1 MTDISL
7 SSATRANLLSLQR
20 TTSLIDTTQERLSTG
35 KKVNSAIDDA
45 LSFFKA
51 REFNSTAA
59 DLSTIKNN
67 ILEGINVIETATQAL
82 ESAEDLL
89 KQMKATAEA
98 AKAESCSTE
107 RTNLAA
113 QFNSLATQLEY
124 QMKDAVYNGINLV
137 GLTTTDSGLRELEV
151 VFSVDDDTRKLTV
164 SGTDFTKSGLSLTA
178 GDANTTAWTATQA
191 DATIAIGKVDDALDR
206 VRSQAAEFGR
216 NAALMEIRREFTEN
230 MVNTLESG
238 AGQLVN
244 ADMNAESANM
254 LSLQTRQ
261 QLGTISLSIAQ
272 QSEQAVLRLF

>member
-1 MTDISL
+1 MSDITL

-20 TTSLIDTTQERLSTG
+20 TTNLIDTTQERLSTG

-51 REFNSTAA
+51 REFNTQAA

-98 AKAESCSTE
+98 AKAEGCGTE
-107 RTNLAA
+107 RANLAL

-124 QMKDAVYNGINLV
+124 QMRDAVYNGINLV
-137 GLTTTDSGLRELEV
+137 GYSNATDGLRELEV
-151 VFSVDDDTRKLTV
+151 VFSVDDDSRKLTV
-164 SGTDFTKSGLSLTA
+164 SGTDFTQKGLELTA
-178 GDANTTAWTATQA
+178 VSTCTGNWVNTQA
-191 DATIAIGKVDDALDR
+191 QATIAIGKVDDALDK
-206 VRSQAAEFGR
+206 VRSKAAEFGR

-230 MVNTLESG
+230 MINTLETG